1 MTRSSDGLQR
11 HRGFDSLGQEF
22 FHARIPQ
29 RTTQTRQAARVAG
42 QPGLEILAA
51 AKELPIRI
59 LRPSLNDA
67 LVALAEGV
75 LEVQQPNHQPDRQ
88 ARATRCARACAR
100 HLQGR
105 AKQVQA
111 LDRTPLAV
119 PVGKARRQRRF
130 DLGPRHAGR
139 QYGQRVTQIDHC
151 VQPGAEKVRGGHRK
165 PALQIFQK
173 VNAIA
178 LETGGFGKVSGA
190 LSPRRKRGGR
200 IVQDRLLT
208 VPWSCSAARS

>member
-42 QPGLEILAA
+42 QPGLEILTA
-51 AKELPIRI
+51 AKELPIGV
-59 LRPSLNDA
+59 LGPPLNDV

-75 LEVQQPNHQPDRQ
+75 LQIQQPDHQPDRQ

-105 AKQVQA
+105 KQIQA

-119 PVGKARRQRRF
+119 LAGKARRQRRF
-130 DLGPRHAGR
+130 DLGPRHSGC

-178 LETGGFGKVSGA
+178 LEPGVFGKASCGLAPRVRSGV
-190 LSPRRKRGGR
+190 R
-200 IVQDRLLT
+200 IAQG
-208 VPWSCSAARS
+208 

>member
-42 QPGLEILAA
+42 QPGLEILTA
-51 AKELPIRI
+51 AKELPIGV
-59 LRPSLNDA
+59 LGPPLNDV

-75 LEVQQPNHQPDRQ
+75 LQIQQPDHQPDRQ
-88 ARATRCARACAR
+88 ARATRCARACTR

-105 AKQVQA
+105 AKQIQA
-111 LDRTPLAV
+111 FDRTPLAV
-119 PVGKARRQRRF
+119 LAGKARRQRRF
-130 DLGPRHAGR
+130 DLGPRHAGS
-139 QYGQRVTQIDHC
+139 QYRERVAQIDHR
-151 VQPGAEKVRGGHRK
+151 VQPGAEKIRGGHRK
-165 PALQIFQK
+165 SALQIFQK

-178 LETGGFGKVSGA
+178 LETGGFGKASGA
-190 LSPRRKRGGR
+190 ISPRRDRGWL
-200 IVQDRLLT
+200 IVQDRLRTSLSST
-208 VPWSCSAARS
+208 VFP